1 MKLHEITRRGLA
13 KSDDE
18 WVAAEGFIICWGTT
32 AFPRKWAKPV
42 TYFWGQGPP
51 GGPWGGWE
59 SARHAYV
66 YSSYQNASGGVVQ
79 LLKNEPPVFLETSF
93 LDRFAR
99 GIPDSDIR
107 IVKVRIQQPVVV
119 LDDMPYDVLQR
130 MAEV

>member
-13 KSDDE
+13 YSDDE
-18 WVAAEGFIICWGTT
+18 WVAAVGFIICWGTI
-32 AFPRKWAKPV
+32 AYPKKMWAKPV
-42 TYFWGQGPP
+42 TYFWGEGPP
-51 GGPWGGWE
+51 GGTWGGWE

-66 YSSYQNASGGVVQ
+66 YSSYQDASGGVVQ
-79 LLKNEPPVFLETSF
+79 LLKNEPPSF
-93 LDRFAR
+93 
-99 GIPDSDIR
+99 PNSDIR